1 MLDMKDVFRSIITK
15 RLADAPVGPAKGELI
30 EELTDNLLCRYN
42 DLLEAGVDP
51 GEAQTQALDALGDTN
66 ELVEYLKSL
75 EPDEA
80 LPKLVLDPDKEDGG
94 QLGDVMKNVEELIR
108 SAMAQAKSAINDAKE
123 QLTESGVFRW
133 KSEDGTVEVSID
145 NDSASASE
153 PDPQMVAYLKQEI
166 SEKEACVAAAEEE
179 LTQLENGLAT
189 LEGELSELEDELSE
203 LEDRMDGSDSYVAF
217 VERRIESK
225 DRQIQRMEAE
235 IDRRQEEIDA
245 KQEELSELQEELEE
259 LQEELEQL
267 ENGETSAPDKTDN
280 KKSTVNFDAVTK
292 TLEEAAKAISKAFKN
307 KPFTV
312 GVDVDE
318 SGCSIGVNP
327 HEKSEKDVIYGVGY
341 DKSKGGFFAQW
352 GEYKGSYNHPV
363 EEGPVCSEALKGIR
377 VETVS
382 GDVTIRM
389 TEHPEDDVIIDGDI
403 DDLDV
408 RRSDDGVL
416 TITQGKTA
424 SSSFFFGRG
433 LSTANVI
440 LSLPRRAWEF
450 LRVST
455 ISGDVIIEG
464 DNEVALVAVKTS
476 SGDLEG
482 SLPRCGELRFKSIS
496 GDVTWKGDVAR
507 LSANTTSGDL
517 KLTGNLGETQVASIS
532 GDLRLDGSVTDLHS
546 TSTSGDIWVRSSV
559 QPQRLDV
566 TSRSGDAV
574 VYIPA
579 NSTFTVRFHTAS
591 GDFYSDF
598 FGVPMSGREITLSN
612 NGETDPVYE
621 LNTTSGDVR
630 LKKD

>member
-1 MLDMKDVFRSIITK
+1 MFDMRDIFRNIITK

-42 DLLEAGVDP
+42 DLVEAGVDP
-51 GEAQTQALDALGDTN
+51 GDAQTQALDALGDTN

-80 LPKLVLDPDKEDGG
+80 LPKLALDPDKEDGG
-94 QLGDVMKNVEELIR
+94 QLGDLMKNVEDLIR
-108 SAMAQAKSAINDAKE
+108 SAMNQAKSAINDAKE

-145 NDSASASE
+145 NDSTTGSE
-153 PDPQMVAYLKQEI
+153 PDPQMIAYLEQEI
-166 SEKEACVAAAEEE
+166 AEKKAAIAAAAEE
-179 LTQLENGLAT
+179 LTQLENELPS

-217 VERRIESK
+217 VEKRIESK
-225 DRQIQRMEAE
+225 ERQIQRMQAE
-235 IDRRQEEIDA
+235 LDRRQEEIDA
-245 KQEELSELQEELEE
+245 KREELSELKEEMEDLW
-259 LQEELEQL
+259 EELEQL
-267 ENGETSAPDKTDN
+267 ENGGTSASDETDG
-280 KKSTVNFDAVTK
+280 KKSTVNFDAVTRK
-292 TLEEAAKAISKAFKN
+292 LEEAAQAVSKAFKN

-312 GVDVDE
+312 GVDVKDD
-318 SGCSIGVNP
+318 GCSIGVNP
-327 HEKSEKDVIYGVGY
+327 HEKNEKDVIYGVGY

-352 GEYKGSYNHPV
+352 GEYKGSYTHPV
-363 EEGPVCSEALKGIR
+363 EEGPVCSEALKGIN
-377 VETVS
+377 VQTVS

-433 LSTANVI
+433 LSSANVI

-455 ISGDVIIEG
+455 ISGDVTIEG
-464 DNEVALVAVKTS
+464 DHEVGLVAVKTT

-482 SLPRCGELRFKSIS
+482 SLPRCGQLQFKSIS
-496 GDVTWKGDVAR
+496 GDLTWKGDVAQ

-517 KLTGNLGETQVASIS
+517 KVTGNLGETQAASIS
-532 GDLRLDGSVTDLHS
+532 GDLRLEGSVTALHS
-546 TSTSGDIWVRSSV
+546 STTSGDVWVRSSI
-559 QPQRLDV
+559 QPQNLDV

-579 NSTFTVRFHTAS
+579 NSTFTVRFRTAS

-598 FGVPMSGREITLSN
+598 FGGSKRGREILLSN

-621 LNTTSGDVR
+621 LSTTSGDVR
-630 LKKD
+630 LKKF